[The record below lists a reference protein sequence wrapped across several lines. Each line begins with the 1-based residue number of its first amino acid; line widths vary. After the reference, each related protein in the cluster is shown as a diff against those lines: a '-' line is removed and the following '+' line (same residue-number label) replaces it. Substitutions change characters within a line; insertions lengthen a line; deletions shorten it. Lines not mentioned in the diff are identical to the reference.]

1 MDTLESLLSQINT
14 EKDASGQASDAELL
28 RNLVQQQMT
37 RGLSVGPTQANAEGG
52 PMYSGPVAGY
62 AGPTRASDVP
72 DINAAA
78 DIPVYNG
85 AQLSPGTIQA
95 RADAGGPFR
104 GTMPAADAQRLSQG
118 IQGFEATAP
127 RSAVE
132 VTKGILEK
140 LGLHENAY
148 NKAFQSQSGKM
159 AAENAAF
166 GGGGNLDGMAK
177 LLAERKLDPTMI
189 TRLPAAQKAALINKG
204 LQIDPGLDMKEYK
217 QQADTIKDFS
227 SGPSSKNIDRL
238 NTAVDHLEKL
248 KTTGDKLQNSG
259 VRAYNYFKNSLS
271 KNLGEPEVKA
281 YMDAAHAVAGE
292 MAAVFKNGTGTD
304 VEIKKWLDNISSSD
318 SPAQIQTN
326 FDTLVALMQGR
337 VGALESRYEK
347 IVHKSPEIFSA
358 KARGIIQRLGSVDLG
373 GNSKQPPATQAS
385 APQGAIDALKARPE
399 LKDDFQRKYGFL
411 PPGV

>member
-1 MDTLESLLSQINT
+1 MDTLEGLLSQINA
-14 EKDASGQASDAELL
+14 EKDASGQAGDAELL

-37 RGLSVGPTQANAEGG
+37 RGLSVGPTSNNPMGG

-62 AGPTRASDVP
+62 AGPLRPSDVP

-85 AQLSPGTIQA
+85 AQLSPGTTQA

-104 GTMPAADAQRLSQG
+104 GTMPDVQAQRLSQG
-118 IQGFEATAP
+118 MQGLEATAP
-127 RSAVE
+127 RSAAE
-132 VTKGILEK
+132 VTRGLLAK
-140 LGLHENAY
+140 LGFSEDSY
-148 NKAFQSQSGKM
+148 NKAFQAHSGRM

-166 GGGGNLDGMAK
+166 GGGGNLDGMAR

-204 LQIDPGLDMKEYK
+204 LQLDPGLDMKEYK
-217 QQADTIKDFS
+217 QQADTLKDFS
-227 SGPSSKNIDRL
+227 SGPTSKNVDRL

-248 KTTGDKLQNSG
+248 KTTGDKLANG
-259 VRAYNYFKNSLS
+259 DLRVLNYFKNSLA
-271 KNLGEPEVKA
+271 KNTGAPEVKA
-281 YMDAAHAVAGE
+281 YMDAANAVAGE

-326 FDTLVALMQGR
+326 FDTLVALMKGR
-337 VGALESRYEK
+337 VDALGSRYEK
-347 IVHKSPEIFSA
+347 VMHKAPPDIFSP
-358 KARGIIQRLGSVDLG
+358 KARGIIQKLGTVELG
-373 GNSKQPPATQAS
+373 NAPEAPKGMPAGAVKTDRTSRGRAVWK
-385 APQGAIDALKARPE
+385 APDGSLHVE
-399 LKDDFQRKYGFL
+399 E
-411 PPGV
+411 